1 MDGANIE
8 IGEEIG
14 FENMF
19 IFGAKT
25 DEVPQLRKERPS
37 LEV

>member
-25 DEVPQLRKERPS
+25 DEVPQLRKDRPS